1 MQAPELKLDNEV
13 ATTSNA
19 VLMVQGAYLVSTV
32 KSGLILIHI
41 KRAQERIWYERL
53 KTDYEKEQLVSQQLL
68 FPTSYTAIPSDAVLL
83 QEILPDLRRIGFDI
97 ASNVANEFIIKGTP
111 SALQQ
116 GEETKILEA
125 LLEQLKHA
133 SDDIHSSRVERVMVQ
148 MAKQFSRTTL
158 PINHQEAQQLL
169 IDELFACQQPSI
181 TPEGQLIF
189 NLINKDAL
197 DALLENK

>member
-1 MQAPELKLDNEV
+1 
-13 ATTSNA
+13 
-19 VLMVQGAYLVSTV
+19 
-32 KSGLILIHI
+32 LILIHI

-68 FPTSYTAIPSDAVLL
+68 FPTSYAVAPSDAILL
-83 QEILPDLRRIGFDI
+83 EEILPDLRRIGFDI
-97 ASNVANEFIIKGTP
+97 ASNEAREFIIKGTP
-111 SALQQ
+111 SGLQQ
-116 GEETKILEA
+116 GEETRILET

-133 SDDIHSSRVERVMVQ
+133 ADDIHSSRIERLMVQ

-181 TPEGQLIF
+181 TPDGQLIF